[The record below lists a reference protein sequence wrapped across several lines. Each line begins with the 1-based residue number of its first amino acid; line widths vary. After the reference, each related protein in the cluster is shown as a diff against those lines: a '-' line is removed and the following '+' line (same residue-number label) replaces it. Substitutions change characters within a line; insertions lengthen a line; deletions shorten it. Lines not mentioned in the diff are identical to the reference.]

1 MSYDPNAEVDH
12 ACVRFSMHFPDG
24 LRHAAISANALVEFY
39 GADMTQASLLN
50 SYRANFRT
58 IHAVAQQLGAQ
69 ADRRTLDNGILIT
82 RADLAAAGDL
92 ARAPPPESCAS
103 SEPDRPARR
112 GAAAR
117 AGSRE
122 GLACMAADGPALAV
136 ETGRTPGSG
145 TAGGRRVS
153 PLRPVPGRPVSRR
166 PGWR

>member
-39 GADMTQASLLN
+39 GADMTQAGLLN

-92 ARAPPPESCAS
+92 ARTAPP
-103 SEPDRPARR
+103 EPAAWNEQDRPARR
-112 GAAAR
+112 GGAAR
-117 AGSRE
+117 K
-122 GLACMAADGPALAV
+122 GLGYLAADGPAMAA